1 MELVSAFV
9 LFGVMAWALGVA
21 RTQSVDQAWS
31 AAARRL
37 GLRFQPGGLFAPRR
51 IRGTY
56 SNMSVTVDTASRGSG
71 EKTRKSTRY
80 FVGFPHS
87 LGLGLEVRHEGFASR
102 VSRLFGAEDIQ
113 FGDPAF
119 DNEFEVRGSDPDRV
133 AALLTPDRRREI
145 MRRLGPHATGRI
157 ADDGIFASTKGVERK
172 DTTIVVTVENLV
184 ALAVGL
190 LGPAGELSGAS
201 AVDDSAPAAAAP
213 GAGVVEEDAPAAAL
227 QAPVVESAVPAA
239 EAPQG
244 EAVDTGALAAACEA
258 PALESSVPEAESSE
272 APPAAPGAA
281 GDASPTAA
289 EVCAALFGAGAS
301 SLDASEV
308 FDDRFKGRQVSW
320 RGTLRWVDAEA
331 FDFSSG
337 PEPAR
342 RAIVEV
348 CRETSGLSG
357 GRAVQAL
364 LQLSLAETEDF
375 RHHVGQT
382 VAVEGVLA
390 GCDAFARSLYLQ
402 DGRITA
408 DGGT

>member
-37 GLRFQPGGLFAPRR
+37 GLRFKPGGLRAPRR

-56 SNMSVTVDTASRGSG
+56 ADMSVTVDTASTGNG

-80 FVGFPHS
+80 FVGFPHG
-87 LGLGLEVRHEGFASR
+87 LGLGLEVRHEGFMSS

-133 AALLTPDRRREI
+133 AAFLTPDRRREI
-145 MRRLGPHATGRI
+145 MRRLRSQPTGRI
-157 ADDGIFASTKGVERK
+157 ADDGVFASTMRVERS
-172 DTTIVVTVENLV
+172 DTAIVATVESLV
-184 ALAVGL
+184 ALAVAL
-190 LGPAGELSGAS
+190 VGPAGARS
-201 AVDDSAPAAAAP
+201 
-213 GAGVVEEDAPAAAL
+213 GAGVVDEGAPPEAAPK
-227 QAPVVESAVPAA
+227 APVVESAVPAS
-239 EAPQG
+239 EALQG
-244 EAVDTGALAAACEA
+244 QAVDEGAAAMAVSDA
-258 PALESSVPEAESSE
+258 PALEARVSGAESPG
-272 APPAAPGAA
+272 APQAAQGAA
-281 GDASPTAA
+281 GGASPTAA
-289 EVCAALFGAGAS
+289 EVCAALFGPGAS
-301 SLDASEV
+301 SLDASQV
-308 FDDRFKGRQVSW
+308 FDERFKGRQVSW

-331 FDFSSG
+331 IDFSSG

-342 RAIVEV
+342 RAIVEA
-348 CRETSGLSG
+348 CPETSGLSG
-357 GRAVQAL
+357 GRAVQVL
-364 LQLSLAETEDF
+364 LQLSGAETEDF
-375 RHHVGQT
+375 RHHVGQP

-390 GCDAFARSLYLQ
+390 GCDAFARNLYLQ

-408 DGGT
+408 VGGT